1 MNFASLENTDIRKY
15 ISTRASLYVLVIH
28 IVALKDLKNSIQI
41 GANDLCSLEISMS

>member
-1 MNFASLENTDIRKY
+1 MNFASLENDIRKY
-15 ISTRASLYVLVIH
+15 ISTRASLYVVIH